1 MSSDADQDNK
11 ERKFMENTNLVE
23 EYPREYDKT
32 QFEKIL
38 VAARRAKDIHGSRK
52 TPLVDSDRKPPY
64 VALEEMKAKLINTI
78 YRTEEPVK
86 LAAGESEESEE
97 EE

>member
-1 MSSDADQDNK
+1 MSSEADQDNK
-11 ERKFMENTNLVE
+11 ERILMENTNLVE

-38 VAARRAKDIHGSRK
+38 VAAKRAKDIHNSRK
-52 TPLVDSDRKPPY
+52 TPLIDSDRKPPY
-64 VALEEMKAKLINTI
+64 VALEEMKANLINTI
-78 YRTEEPVK
+78 YRKEEPVE
-86 LAAGESEESEE
+86 LVAEESEE